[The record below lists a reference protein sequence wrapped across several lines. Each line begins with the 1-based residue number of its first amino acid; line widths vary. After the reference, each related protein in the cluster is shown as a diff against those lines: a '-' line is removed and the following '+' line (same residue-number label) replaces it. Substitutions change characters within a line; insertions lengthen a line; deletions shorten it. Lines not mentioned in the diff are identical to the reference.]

1 MKIIDELINQEILD
15 KYKNELFIFNE
26 TLDNLKDKRVVK
38 LVDGKGQVVCIA
50 MYSQLDT
57 EEVELYLNQEQQ
69 ESIGKLLSNGIY
81 LDSIYSLMQGKKYSE
96 SVITYLKEKFN
107 RKAIWCYSAIDAMD
121 YWKHRKDFSYQGENI
136 FISL

>member
-1 MKIIDELINQEILD
+1 MKIIDELINQETLD
-15 KYKNELFIFNE
+15 NYKNELFLFNE
-26 TLDNLKDKRVVK
+26 TLDILKDKRVVK
-38 LVDGKGQVVCIA
+38 LVDNGQVVCIA
-50 MYSQLDT
+50 MYSQLDA
-57 EEVELYLNQEQQ
+57 EEIELYLNQIQQ

-81 LDSIYSLMQGKKYSE
+81 LDSIYSLIQGKKYSE

>member
-1 MKIIDELINQEILD
+1 MKIIDELINQETLD

-38 LVDGKGQVVCIA
+38 LVDNGQVVCIA
-50 MYSQLDT
+50 MYSQLDV

-107 RKAIWCYSAIDAMD
+107 KKAIWCYSAINAMD
-121 YWKHRKDFSYQGENI
+121 YWNKRKDFIYQGENI
-136 FISL
+136 FMSL

>member
-1 MKIIDELINQEILD
+1 MKIIDELINQETLD
-15 KYKNELFIFNE
+15 KYKNELFLFNE
-26 TLDNLKDKRVVK
+26 TLDNLKDKHVVK
-38 LVDGKGQVVCIA
+38 LVDNGQVVCIA
-50 MYSQLDT
+50 MYSQLNA